1 MVWGIPPRIQVQNFG
16 SQNGYA
22 WAGPKE
28 CKVMMSLGTLP
39 WEGINVILAEP
50 WLVLY
55 RGLLQTSR
63 TDVPH
68 SLVLPGLSCE
78 LSL

>member
-1 MVWGIPPRIQVQNFG
+1 ML
-16 SQNGYA
+16 
-22 WAGPKE
+22 
-28 CKVMMSLGTLP
+28 LGTLP

-63 TDVPH
+63 TDVTY
-68 SLVLPGLSCE
+68 SLVLPGLSYD
-78 LSL
+78 LSLLPMLSPLKIRHDVTWLS